1 MILNRTYFKLIAVFI
16 ILLSSC
22 NEDRIGEFNY
32 GAIEGKVVSEG
43 TNLPIPN
50 TRVSTQP
57 ITSTVFTDSIGNFTI
72 ENVPYGE
79 YAVQARKDDFISGLE
94 LTNVLEN
101 SVVNVI
107 FELQPSTANNKPPT
121 TPLLVA
127 PTQNQ
132 VLQSTEVVF
141 EFLSV
146 DLEGD
151 PITYTLELETI
162 KIRTF

>member
-50 TRVSTQP
+50 PRVSPQP

-79 YAVQARKDDFISGLE
+79 YAVQARKDDF
-94 LTNVLEN
+94 
-101 SVVNVI
+101 
-107 FELQPSTANNKPPT
+107 
-121 TPLLVA
+121 
-127 PTQNQ
+127 
-132 VLQSTEVVF
+132 
-141 EFLSV
+141 
-146 DLEGD
+146 
-151 PITYTLELETI
+151 
-162 KIRTF
+162 R